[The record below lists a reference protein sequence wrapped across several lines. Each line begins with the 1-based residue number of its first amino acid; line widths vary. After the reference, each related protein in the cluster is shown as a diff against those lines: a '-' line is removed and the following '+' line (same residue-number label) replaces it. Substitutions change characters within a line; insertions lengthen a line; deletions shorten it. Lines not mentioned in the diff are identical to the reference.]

1 MPTTTVYVDEEGAVF
16 SATSS
21 LTDYGPGTITF
32 KEIDEVY
39 LETMYLFGRA
49 FTESELREFFGREAA
64 DKLVAMAVERIDEYD
79 WEDW

>member
-1 MPTTTVYVDEEGAVF
+1 MPTTTVFVDEEGAVF

-39 LETMYLFGRA
+39 LDTMYLFGRA
-49 FTESELREFFGREAA
+49 FDEARAAGVLRPGGGRQACGFGN
-64 DKLVAMAVERIDEYD
+64 
-79 WEDW
+79 

>member
-49 FTESELREFFGREAA
+49 FDEA
-64 DKLVAMAVERIDEYD
+64 
-79 WEDW
+79 

>member
-39 LETMYLFGRA
+39 LDTMYLFGRA
-49 FTESELREFFGREAA
+49 FNELELREFFGREAA
-64 DKLVAMAVERIDEYD
+64 DKLVALATDRIDDQE